1 MHELQIARDPITESP
16 GLLRELLEL
25 IARQSTIVPA
35 PVFLAQVIIATLAY
49 EHAPWVLILF
59 WLLLVTVVLALRYF
73 TYNHSTWYGHL
84 PDTSKLKVAISLSLL
99 NGLAHGSSLIFFVMI
114 PEFDRVIQS
123 FLLIGLCSGA
133 VLTTGGFFLIFLPYF
148 FTTLVPLAV
157 LWAISPGIELA
168 GWKELSVA
176 GIIILFGLVLI
187 ALARDAFRMFQES
200 FEIRL
205 READLNRQLEEAL
218 AEAKGAS
225 KAKTRFL
232 AIASHDLRQPV
243 HNLLILSSA
252 LSMQNL
258 DPRSAEIVDHIDVA
272 LGTLAGQLK
281 ALLDLSKLDAG
292 VTEMRPGLSDASGL
306 LRALKTQYEPQANEK
321 GLVVTGEIPA
331 QAMVVTD
338 PALLE
343 RLLSNLIDNA
353 IKYTDEGEIGIAL
366 NDRGDCYEIE
376 ISDSGR
382 GIPDDELD
390 SVFEEFY
397 QIKTPDEERSKGLGL
412 GLAIVKRLVKLL
424 DVEQDV
430 ESTLGEGTR
439 FSIKVSRA
447 PVNQRDAP
455 AATDG
460 SPSVAGL
467 KIIVIDDEPEIAI
480 GMRILLEAMGCSP
493 HTAHNTRDAVT
504 LALADQPDLVIADLR
519 LGGQDDGLQAIAEI
533 RQAYPDTPA
542 LLVTGDTDPERLRDA
557 QNANVVLL
565 HKPVNGEDL
574 LKAIATHLG
583 RT

>member
-1 MHELQIARDPITESP
+1 MHELQIARVPITESP

-49 EHAPWVLILF
+49 AYAPWMLILF
-59 WLLLVTVVLALRYF
+59 WLLLVSVVLALRYF
-73 TYNHSTWYGHL
+73 TYNHSKWYAHL

-187 ALARDAFRMFQES
+187 ALARDAFRLFRES

-205 READLNRQLEEAL
+205 REAELNRQLEEAL
-218 AEAKGAS
+218 ADAKAAS
-225 KAKTRFL
+225 QAKTRFL

-258 DPRSAEIVDHIDVA
+258 GDRSAEIVSHIDVA

-292 VTEMRPGLSDASGL
+292 VTELRPVLLDASEL
-306 LRALKTQYEPQANEK
+306 LRTLKLQFEPQANEK
-321 GLVVTGEIPA
+321 GLVVTCDIPA
-331 QAMVVTD
+331 QAMIVTD

-343 RLLSNLIDNA
+343 RLLNNLIDNA
-353 IKYTDEGEIGIAL
+353 IKYTDTGRIGIAL
-366 NDRGDCYEIE
+366 NDRGEHYEIE
-376 ISDSGR
+376 ISDTGR
-382 GIPDDELD
+382 GIPDDELGA
-390 SVFEEFY
+390 VFEEFY
-397 QIKTPDEERSKGLGL
+397 QIKAPDEARSKGLGL
-412 GLAIVKRLVKLL
+412 RLAIVKRLVKLL
-424 DVEQDV
+424 GVEQNV
-430 ESTLGEGTR
+430 ESRIGEGTR
-439 FSIKVSRA
+439 FSIKILRA
-447 PVNQRDAP
+447 ELKQLEAP
-455 AATDG
+455 TAREG
-460 SPSVAGL
+460 SPSVEGL

-480 GMRILLEAMGCSP
+480 GMRILLEASGCS
-493 HTAHNTRDAVT
+493 ARISHNTSDAVA
-504 LALADQPDLVIADLR
+504 LALEDQPDLVIADLR
-519 LGGQDDGLQAIAEI
+519 LDGQDDGLQAIAEI
-533 RQAYPDTPA
+533 RRAYPDTPA

-574 LKAIATHLG
+574 LKAIANCT
-583 RT
+583 